1 MKFQENDSIIVTAT
15 GERGKVIEWIDK
27 SMVLIEV
34 DSVQFPVYADQI
46 DFPYFQDFTSKK
58 DQPTPVNKT
67 ITIPRSEK
75 NIKKLPE
82 LDGVWLSFF
91 PILDKDVFDDD
102 IISHF
107 RIYLLNHTEDD
118 MIFELSIFYGT
129 TKEIDLKHTIKSL
142 DEMYLFDLPFE
153 HLNDQPKIQFDF
165 SLSFNDL
172 KRVEHYEVVYKPK
185 PKQIFKMAEDVL
197 KAQQASFRVNLFN
210 IYPARAEKDRFDMT
224 KLNAAG
230 FKIYAADK
238 IRSNLPP
245 QRTLIDL
252 HADKL
257 SQVPRNANPAEIL
270 DIQMKVFD
278 NFYEQALVHQL
289 EQIIVIHGIGTGRL
303 KDEIHAFLRTKRE
316 VKSFVNRLHPLYGF
330 GATEIWFNQIK

>member
-27 SMVLIEV
+27 LMVLIEV

-118 MIFELSIFYGT
+118 LIFELSIYYGT

-142 DEMYLFDLPFE
+142 DEMYLFE
-153 HLNDQPKIQFDF
+153 KKIKLNDPFPI
-165 SLSFNDL
+165 
-172 KRVEHYEVVYKPK
+172 
-185 PKQIFKMAEDVL
+185 
-197 KAQQASFRVNLFN
+197 
-210 IYPARAEKDRFDMT
+210 
-224 KLNAAG
+224 
-230 FKIYAADK
+230 
-238 IRSNLPP
+238 
-245 QRTLIDL
+245 
-252 HADKL
+252 
-257 SQVPRNANPAEIL
+257 EI
-270 DIQMKVFD
+270 
-278 NFYEQALVHQL
+278 
-289 EQIIVIHGIGTGRL
+289 G
-303 KDEIHAFLRTKRE
+303 
-316 VKSFVNRLHPLYGF
+316 
-330 GATEIWFNQIK
+330 

>member
-58 DQPTPVNKT
+58 DLPKPVNKT

-107 RIYLLNHTEDD
+107 RIYLLNHTQDD
-118 MIFELSIFYGT
+118 LIFELSIYYGT

-197 KAQQASFRVNLFN
+197 KAQQASFRVNLFDS
-210 IYPARAEKDRFDMT
+210 YPARAEKESFDMT

-278 NFYEQALVHQL
+278 NFYEQALVHQI